1 MISTSGDDIEMGR
14 YDKLSSNNK
23 LTSDINC
30 VYHVSVCLSQ
40 KKKTESKNGTPCFT
54 IGSGGDY
61 FLIFFGN

>member
-30 VYHVSVCLSQ
+30 VYHVSVRLSQ
-40 KKKTESKNGTPCFT
+40 KQMNLKIVLLALP
-54 IGSGGDY
+54 
-61 FLIFFGN
+61 

>member
-30 VYHVSVCLSQ
+30 IYHVSVRLSQ
-40 KKKTESKNGTPCFT
+40 KNESKNRTPCFT
-54 IGSGGDY
+54 IGSGG
-61 FLIFFGN
+61 LIFGNK